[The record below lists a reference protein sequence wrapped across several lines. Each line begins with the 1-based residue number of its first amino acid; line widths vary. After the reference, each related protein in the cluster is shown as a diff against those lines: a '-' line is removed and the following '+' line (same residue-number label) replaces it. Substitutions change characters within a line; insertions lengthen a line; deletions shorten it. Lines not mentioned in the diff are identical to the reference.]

1 MEEFDQAAVDSALI
15 LEGEMKK
22 RVALLVSK
30 ALDKELPTYIKAEMA
45 RLFGEQKERM
55 LMEIAIMV
63 GKTIKLAEDENRK
76 PLWETDLSNFGLER
90 KTLETHHLNVDRKT
104 HTERVEG
111 ELNDL
116 QEQSRPKLQARV
128 RRVSR
133 KARPDKKTS

>member
-15 LEGEMKK
+15 LEGQMKQ
-22 RVALLVSK
+22 RVETFVRK
-30 ALDKELPTYIKAEMA
+30 ALDKELPTFIKAEMA

-116 QEQSRPKLQARV
+116 QEQSRPKLQTRV
-128 RRVSR
+128 RKVSR
-133 KARPDKKTS
+133 KARPDQKKS

>member
-22 RVALLVSK
+22 RVETLVRK
-30 ALDKELPTYIKAEMA
+30 ALDKELPTFIKAEMV
-45 RLFGEQKERM
+45 RLFGELKERM

-76 PLWETDLSNFGLER
+76 PLWETDLSNFGIEC

-104 HTERVEG
+104 HVEKIEG

-116 QEQSRPKLQARV
+116 QEQSRPKLQTRV
-128 RRVSR
+128 RKVSR

>member
-22 RVALLVSK
+22 RVETLVSK
-30 ALDKELPTYIKAEMA
+30 ALSKDLPTYIKAEMV

-76 PLWETDLSNFGLER
+76 PLWETDLSNFGIER

-104 HTERVEG
+104 HVERIEG

-133 KARPDKKTS
+133 KARPDQKKS

>member
-30 ALDKELPTYIKAEMA
+30 ALSKDLPAFIRAEMA
-45 RLFGEQKERM
+45 ELFGAQKERM

-76 PLWETDLSNFGLER
+76 PLWETDLANFGLER
-90 KTLETHHLNVDRKT
+90 KTLETHHLNVDPKT
-104 HTERVEG
+104 HVERIEG

>member
-15 LEGEMKK
+15 LEGQIKQ
-22 RVALLVSK
+22 RVETLVSK
-30 ALDKELPTYIKAEMA
+30 ALSKDLPAFIRTEMA
-45 RLFGEQKERM
+45 ELFGVQKERM

-76 PLWETDLSNFGLER
+76 PLWETDLSNFGIER

-116 QEQSRPKLQARV
+116 QEQSRPKLRARV
-128 RRVSR
+128 RKVSR
-133 KARPDKKTS
+133 KARPDQKTS